1 VRMLEP
7 VPDGFVVADLVPT
20 RKLCPRGPRALT
32 LSMQWGQHIQ
42 YRPRQDVFVVT
53 RALQD
58 APHQREPTHEVPDQE
73 AEGHGQRGDQQ
84 ELEAEV

>member
-1 VRMLEP
+1 MLEP

-20 RKLCPRGPRALT
+20 PKLCPRGPRALT

-58 APHQREPTHEVPDQE
+58 VPHERQLADQVPDQE
-73 AEGHGQRGDQQ
+73 AEGHRQRGDQQ